1 MPLNRTHDPQRR
13 GWLASANAV
22 GTDFPLQNLPL
33 GSFKAAGS
41 PQVRVG
47 IAIGESVLDLFAV
60 HSARLLRAEAADAA
74 AVAHEG
80 GLAALMALPAEAMSS
95 LRAGVFDLLC
105 DDTEAGAQTQ
115 GLTPEVLRD
124 AAQVQM
130 QLPCAIRGYTDFLAS
145 EHHTERN
152 GRLKGLAV
160 PVPEAYRSVPVAY
173 HGRASSIV
181 VSGTEVRRP
190 NGQWKAADGRVV
202 FGPADALDFE
212 LEMGIFIGQGNPQ
225 GLPVK
230 LADAHRHIFG
240 LCLLN
245 DWSSKAVQ
253 WWEQMLGPFLG
264 KNFAT
269 SISPWIVTQEALEPF
284 RVAAPQRAT
293 SHPPVLPY
301 LDVGRHSQAGSW
313 NIDLVACLSTRQM
326 RERNQAAAVVTQ
338 TGLRH
343 LCWTPAQMVAH
354 HTSNGCNLETGD
366 LLGTG
371 TISGPHD
378 DSRACMTELT
388 SAGRAPLALSGGESR
403 GWLAD
408 GDEVVLRARASA
420 PGHVPI
426 GFGECRGLILPSLTY

>member
-1 MPLNRTHDPQRR
+1 MRLNRTHDPHRR
-13 GWLASANAV
+13 SWLASANDA

-41 PQVRVG
+41 SQVRVG
-47 IAIGESVLDLFAV
+47 IAIGESVLDLFAI
-60 HSARLLRAEAADAA
+60 HGAGLLQAEAADAA

-80 GLAALMALPAEAMSS
+80 GLAALMALPQEAVSA

-105 DDTEAGAQTQ
+105 DDTEAGVRTQ
-115 GLTPEVLRD
+115 GLSAEVLRD

-145 EHHTERN
+145 EYHTERN

-190 NGQWKAADGRVV
+190 NGQWKAAGGQVV

-230 LADAHRHIFG
+230 IADAHEHIFG

-284 RVAAPQRAT
+284 RLPAPQRAA
-293 SHPPVLPY
+293 SQPQVLPY
-301 LDVGRHSQAGSW
+301 LDAGPHSQASSW
-313 NIDLVACLSTRQM
+313 NIGLVATLSTRQM
-326 RERNQAAAVVTQ
+326 RERSQAAVAVTQ
-338 TGLRH
+338 TALRH

-371 TISGPHD
+371 TISGPD
-378 DSRACMTELT
+378 DGSRACMTELT
-388 SAGRAPLALSGGESR
+388 SAGREPLALTGGESR
-403 GWLAD
+403 GWLAN
-408 GDEVVLRARASA
+408 GDEVVFRARASA
-420 PGHVPI
+420 LGHVPI
-426 GFGECRGLILPSLTY
+426 GFGECRGVVQPALAY

>member
-1 MPLNRTHDPQRR
+1 MELNRTHDPQCRS
-13 GWLASANAV
+13 WVASAHTA

-33 GSFKAAGS
+33 GSFKGPGS
-41 PQVRVG
+41 TQVRVG
-47 IAIGESVLDLFAV
+47 IAIGDEVLDLAAA
-60 HSARLLRAEAADAA
+60 HSAELLRGEAADAA
-74 AVAHEG
+74 GLAREG
-80 GLAALMALPAEAMSS
+80 GLAALMAQPPATVSA

-105 DDTEAGAQTQ
+105 DGTEAGARARSRADD
-115 GLTPEVLRD
+115 VLLH
-124 AAQVQM
+124 AGQAQM
-130 QLPCAIRGYTDFLAS
+130 QLPCFIRGYTDFLAS
-145 EHHTERN
+145 EHHTQRN

-181 VSGTEVRRP
+181 VSGTPVRRP
-190 NGQWKAADGRVV
+190 NGQWKRPEGQVV
-202 FGPADALDFE
+202 FGSVDALDFE
-212 LEMGIFIGQGNPQ
+212 LEMGIFVGPGNPQ
-225 GLPVK
+225 GTPVK

-284 RVAAPQRAT
+284 RVRGSQRSAAQR
-293 SHPPVLPY
+293 PVLPY
-301 LDVGRHSQAGSW
+301 LDAEPHEQAASW
-313 NIDLVACLSTRQM
+313 DVVLTASLSTQQM
-326 RERNQAAAVVTQ
+326 RERGHPEAVVTR
-338 TGLRH
+338 TRLGH

-371 TISGPHD
+371 TISGPDD

-388 SAGRAPLALSGGESR
+388 SGGREPIALPDGQLR

-408 GDEVVLRARASA
+408 GDEVVFHARASA
-420 PGHVPI
+420 PGRVPI
-426 GFGECRGLILPSLTY
+426 GFGECRGVILPALTY